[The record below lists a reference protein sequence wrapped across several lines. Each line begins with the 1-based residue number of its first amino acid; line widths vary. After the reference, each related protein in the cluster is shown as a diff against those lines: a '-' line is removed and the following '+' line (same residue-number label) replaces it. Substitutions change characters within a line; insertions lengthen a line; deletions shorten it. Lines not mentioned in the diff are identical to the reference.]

1 MKNRKGFTLIECVS
15 RLILRWCSLLKCKS
29 YQFPIQVGSL
39 TTRALGDWCNLMRGD
54 NVAGG
59 KSGCYKRMTLSQP
72 KRQGKN
78 ADRRLTNY
86 AGVVNVTQMESWMS
100 GDCERRPTVRLGK
113 PDTREEEMGE
123 CTFGTHRRKSRRY
136 AFKGHVL
143 RNWGDLD
150 ISRMGKREYKMVCPL
165 KSLLK
170 HIKESEMTIVPIVLG
185 VSKASKR
192 EGSLAFSAYC
202 GG

>member
-1 MKNRKGFTLIECVS
+1 MRD
-15 RLILRWCSLLKCKS
+15 RP

-39 TTRALGDWCNLMRGD
+39 TTSVEERFFMLMRGD

-59 KSGCYKRMTLSQP
+59 NLTSSRCVHRDCPKGIYKRETFSQP

-86 AGVVNVTQMESWMS
+86 AGVVKVSQIKSWMS
-100 GDCERRPTVRLGK
+100 GDCEWATRRSIGEARSS
-113 PDTREEEMGE
+113 EEEMGK
-123 CTFGTHRRKSRRY
+123 CTQRAHRRKSRRY
-136 AFKGHVL
+136 AFKGHIL

-150 ISRMGKREYKMVCPL
+150 MSHRGKREYKVVCPL

-170 HIKESEMTIVPIVLG
+170 HTKESEMTIVALLLK
-185 VSKASKR
+185 VSKAFRSK
-192 EGSLAFSAYC
+192 GSLAFSVYS
-202 GG
+202 GGRSA